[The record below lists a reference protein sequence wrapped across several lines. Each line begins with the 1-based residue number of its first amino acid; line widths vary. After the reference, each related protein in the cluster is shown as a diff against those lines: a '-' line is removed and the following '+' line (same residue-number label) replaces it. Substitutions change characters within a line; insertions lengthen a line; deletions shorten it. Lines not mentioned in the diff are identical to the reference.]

1 MLKKILIANRG
12 EIAVRV
18 IRTCREM
25 GIATVAVY
33 SELDREALHVRMAD
47 EAYALGGE
55 TAAESYLNTEAILDA
70 IEKSGADGVH
80 PGYGF
85 FSENTDFARAI
96 TDRGVTFIGPPPEAI
111 EVMGDKISSR
121 IAAEAAGVAG
131 VPGRSEPL
139 TSPDEVVAFGTE
151 VGWPLAIKAAYGG
164 GGRGMKVVES
174 ASEAAEAMESAAREA
189 QAYFGRPEI
198 YVERYLGWPRH
209 VEMQVLGDTHGTMLW
224 LGERDCSAQRRH
236 QKLVEESPAPLFP
249 DDVRRAMG
257 EAAVKV
263 SKACG
268 YYNAGTVEFLFQDGE
283 FYFLEMNTRLQVE
296 HPVTE
301 LVTGL
306 DLVAWQIRIASGEEL
321 TFGQDDVARNGHA
334 IEVRINAEDP
344 SGGRFSPSPGTI
356 TKFTAP
362 SGPGVRLDAGYEA
375 GDTVSQFYDNLVAK
389 LIVWA
394 PDRESARRRMLRAL
408 DETEITGIATTI
420 PADVAILTHP
430 DFAAGTH
437 STKWVEDVLDL
448 SGLTI
453 APPDAAPAAA
463 DDAVPTV
470 QRDVTAEVDGRRFSV
485 KLWVPDLVAVAAPQG
500 VVRPKRAAQAAAGAS
515 GSGDVTVPMQGTI
528 VKVLVAVGDAVEVG
542 QTICLLEAMKMENAV
557 NAEKDG
563 VIKEVRVSAGD
574 VRRRGRHRGR
584 DRIGPWT
591 HATAKDAAAS
601 VIDGAPAGV
610 GRPQPLGPL
619 DARALLQRDQVGPRR
634 GRGAA
639 GGRPRRSTKA
649 STTSPPHSSR
659 GRARASWSSPYAP
672 STTHCPRWATPAA
685 TTSSQRAR

>member
-1 MLKKILIANRG
+1 
-12 EIAVRV
+12 
-18 IRTCREM
+18 
-25 GIATVAVY
+25 
-33 SELDREALHVRMAD
+33 
-47 EAYALGGE
+47 
-55 TAAESYLNTEAILDA
+55 
-70 IEKSGADGVH
+70 
-80 PGYGF
+80 
-85 FSENTDFARAI
+85 
-96 TDRGVTFIGPPPEAI
+96 
-111 EVMGDKISSR
+111 
-121 IAAEAAGVAG
+121 
-131 VPGRSEPL
+131 
-139 TSPDEVVAFGTE
+139 
-151 VGWPLAIKAAYGG
+151 
-164 GGRGMKVVES
+164 
-174 ASEAAEAMESAAREA
+174 
-189 QAYFGRPEI
+189 
-198 YVERYLGWPRH
+198 
-209 VEMQVLGDTHGTMLW
+209 
-224 LGERDCSAQRRH
+224 
-236 QKLVEESPAPLFP
+236 
-249 DDVRRAMG
+249 
-257 EAAVKV
+257 
-263 SKACG
+263 
-268 YYNAGTVEFLFQDGE
+268 
-283 FYFLEMNTRLQVE
+283 
-296 HPVTE
+296 VTE

-321 TFGQDDVARNGHA
+321 TFGQEDVARNGHA
-334 IEVRINAEDP
+334 IEVRLNAEDP

-437 STKWVEDVLDL
+437 STKWVEEVLDL

-453 APPDAAPAAA
+453 APPDAVPAAAA

-563 VIKEVRVSAGD
+563 VIKEVRVSAG
-574 VRRRGRHRGR
+574 
-584 DRIGPWT
+584 
-591 HATAKDAAAS
+591 AS
-601 VIDGAPAGV
+601 VGAGDIVAV
-610 GRPQPLGPL
+610 IE
-619 DARALLQRDQVGPRR
+619 
-634 GRGAA
+634 
-639 GGRPRRSTKA
+639 
-649 STTSPPHSSR
+649 
-659 GRARASWSSPYAP
+659 
-672 STTHCPRWATPAA
+672 
-685 TTSSQRAR
+685 

>member
-1 MLKKILIANRG
+1 MPSGAPWRASERKYVFVESMTSNHRTSQIPPHMAHTLEGVQLCVVLKKILIANRG

-33 SELDREALHVRMAD
+33 STLDRDALHVRMAD

-121 IAAEAAGVAG
+121 IAAEKAGVQG

-139 TSPDEVVAFGTE
+139 TSPDEVVAFGEE

-198 YVERYLGWPRH
+198 YVERYLSWPRH
-209 VEMQVLGDTHGTMLW
+209 VEMQVLGDQHGNTLW

-236 QKLVEESPAPLFP
+236 QKLVEESPAPDFP
-249 DDVRRAMG
+249 DEIRQAMG
-257 EAAVKV
+257 AAAVKV
-263 SKACG
+263 SEACG
-268 YYNAGTVEFLFQDGE
+268 YFNAGTVEFLYQDGE

-306 DLVAWQIRIASGEEL
+306 DLVAWQIRIASGEAL
-321 TFGQDDVARNGHA
+321 DFGQSDVQRNGHA

-344 SGGRFSPSPGTI
+344 SGGKFSPSPGTI

-362 SGPGVRLDAGYEA
+362 SGPGVRLDAGYES
-375 GDTVSQFYDNLVAK
+375 GDTVSQYYDNLVAK

-394 PDRESARRRMLRAL
+394 PTREGARRRMLRAI
-408 DETEITGIATTI
+408 DETVITGVATTL
-420 PADVAILTHP
+420 P
-430 DFAAGTH
+430 
-437 STKWVEDVLDL
+437 
-448 SGLTI
+448 
-453 APPDAAPAAA
+453 
-463 DDAVPTV
+463 
-470 QRDVTAEVDGRRFSV
+470 GRRHHPEPCR
-485 KLWVPDLVAVAAPQG
+485 L
-500 VVRPKRAAQAAAGAS
+500 
-515 GSGDVTVPMQGTI
+515 
-528 VKVLVAVGDAVEVG
+528 
-542 QTICLLEAMKMENAV
+542 
-557 NAEKDG
+557 
-563 VIKEVRVSAGD
+563 
-574 VRRRGRHRGR
+574 RRRHALHQLGGEHA
-584 DRIGPWT
+584 GP
-591 HATAKDAAAS
+591 
-601 VIDGAPAGV
+601 
-610 GRPQPLGPL
+610 Q
-619 DARALLQRDQVGPRR
+619 
-634 GRGAA
+634 
-639 GGRPRRSTKA
+639 
-649 STTSPPHSSR
+649 
-659 GRARASWSSPYAP
+659 
-672 STTHCPRWATPAA
+672 
-685 TTSSQRAR
+685 